1 WRSDMSARTQVAP
14 AAGGQLA
21 TFWLDGDLYG
31 VEVEHVQ
38 EVPRSQKLTRV
49 PLAPPAVAGLIN
61 LRGQV
66 VTAIELRERL
76 GRPPRP
82 EGTDAVVIVVRLH
95 GEAVSLLVDS
105 IADVVDVAAGDFE
118 APPDTLVSAA
128 TLGFDLVRLPAGRDV
143 AEVLLTGLDA
153 GVADLHR
160 LAAAHPA
167 EGRSREQRGVLAVRS
182 RRARELAAGVPH
194 VRGAAGLPDG

>member
-1 WRSDMSARTQVAP
+1 MTATTRPGTLATS
-14 AAGGQLA
+14 GQLA
-21 TFWLDGDLYG
+21 TFRLDGDLYG

-38 EVPRSQKLTRV
+38 EVLRSQKLTRV

-95 GEAVSLLVDS
+95 G
-105 IADVVDVAAGDFE
+105 G
-118 APPDTLVSAA
+118 
-128 TLGFDLVRLPAGRDV
+128 
-143 AEVLLTGLDA
+143 EVLAKELK
-153 GVADLHR
+153 
-160 LAAAHPA
+160 
-167 EGRSREQRGVLAVRS
+167 
-182 RRARELAAGVPH
+182 RRTARTVELASLNPEHEDRTLNLGEVAWMARVMW
-194 VRGAAGLPDG
+194 VRQ

>member
-1 WRSDMSARTQVAP
+1 MTTATDAP
-14 AAGGQLA
+14 TRATSGQLA
-21 TFWLDGDLYG
+21 TFRLDGDLYG

-38 EVPRSQKLTRV
+38 EVLRSQGLTRV

-82 EGTDAVVIVVRLH
+82 AGTDAVVIVVRLH

-105 IADVVDVAAGDFE
+105 IADVVDVDATDFE
-118 APPDTLVSAA
+118 APPDTLD
-128 TLGFDLVRLPAGRDV
+128 G
-143 AEVLLTGLDA
+143 
-153 GVADLHR
+153 
-160 LAAAHPA
+160 
-167 EGRSREQRGVLAVRS
+167 Q
-182 RRARELAAGVPH
+182 ARELI
-194 VRGAAGLPDG
+194 RGAYKLDGKLLLALDVQKAVGS

>member
-1 WRSDMSARTQVAP
+1 MTAATQPGTLATS
-14 AAGGQLA
+14 GQLA
-21 TFWLDGDLYG
+21 TFRLDGDLYG

-38 EVPRSQKLTRV
+38 EVLRSQKLTRV

-76 GRPPRP
+76 GRPRRP

-105 IADVVDVAAGDFE
+105 IADVVDVEAGDFE
-118 APPDTLVSAA
+118 APPDTLD
-128 TLGFDLVRLPAGRDV
+128 G
-143 AEVLLTGLDA
+143 
-153 GVADLHR
+153 
-160 LAAAHPA
+160 
-167 EGRSREQRGVLAVRS
+167 Q
-182 RRARELAAGVPH
+182 ARELI
-194 VRGAAGLPDG
+194 RGAYKLDGQLLLALDVHKAVGA

>member
-1 WRSDMSARTQVAP
+1 MIAATSTSAP
-14 AAGGQLA
+14 AASGQLA
-21 TFWLDGDLYG
+21 TFRLDGDLYG

-38 EVPRSQKLTRV
+38 EVLRSQNLTRV

-82 EGTDAVVIVVRLH
+82 QGTDAVVIVVRLH

-105 IADVVDVAAGDFE
+105 IADVVDVDAKDFE
-118 APPDTLVSAA
+118 APPDTLD
-128 TLGFDLVRLPAGRDV
+128 G
-143 AEVLLTGLDA
+143 
-153 GVADLHR
+153 
-160 LAAAHPA
+160 
-167 EGRSREQRGVLAVRS
+167 Q
-182 RRARELAAGVPH
+182 ARELI
-194 VRGAAGLPDG
+194 RGAYKLDGTLLLALDVQKAVGA

>member
-1 WRSDMSARTQVAP
+1 MSAPTTARPRSATE
-14 AAGGQLA
+14 QLA

-38 EVPRSQKLTRV
+38 EVLRSQNLTRV
-49 PLAPPAVAGLIN
+49 PLAPAAVAGLIN

-76 GRPPRP
+76 GLPPRP

-105 IADVVDVAAGDFE
+105 IADVVDVDVRDFE
-118 APPDTLVSAA
+118 SPPDTMD
-128 TLGFDLVRLPAGRDV
+128 G
-143 AEVLLTGLDA
+143 
-153 GVADLHR
+153 
-160 LAAAHPA
+160 
-167 EGRSREQRGVLAVRS
+167 
-182 RRARELAAGVPH
+182 RARELI
-194 VRGAAGLPDG
+194 RGAYKLDGQLLLALDVYRAVGT

>member
-1 WRSDMSARTQVAP
+1 MTAAIENMAP
-14 AAGGQLA
+14 ATSGQLA
-21 TFWLDGDLYG
+21 TFRLDGDLYG

-38 EVPRSQKLTRV
+38 EVLRSQQLTRV
-49 PLAPPAVAGLIN
+49 PLAPSAVAGLIN

-105 IADVVDVAAGDFE
+105 IADVVDVDAKDFE
-118 APPDTLVSAA
+118 APPDTLEGQAR
-128 TLGFDLVRLPAGRDV
+128 DLI
-143 AEVLLTGLDA
+143 
-153 GVADLHR
+153 
-160 LAAAHPA
+160 
-167 EGRSREQRGVLAVRS
+167 
-182 RRARELAAGVPH
+182 
-194 VRGAAGLPDG
+194 RGAYKLDGKLLLALDVHKAVGS

>member
-1 WRSDMSARTQVAP
+1 MTATTAP
-14 AAGGQLA
+14 PRGATEQLA

-38 EVPRSQKLTRV
+38 EVLRSQNLTRV
-49 PLAPPAVAGLIN
+49 PLAPAAVAGLIN

-76 GRPPRP
+76 GLTPRP

-105 IADVVDVAAGDFE
+105 IADVVDVDVRDFE
-118 APPDTLVSAA
+118 SPPDTMD
-128 TLGFDLVRLPAGRDV
+128 G
-143 AEVLLTGLDA
+143 
-153 GVADLHR
+153 
-160 LAAAHPA
+160 
-167 EGRSREQRGVLAVRS
+167 
-182 RRARELAAGVPH
+182 RARELI
-194 VRGAAGLPDG
+194 RGAYKLDGQLLLALDVNRAVGA

>member
-1 WRSDMSARTQVAP
+1 MSAP
-14 AAGGQLA
+14 ADARPAGATSGQLA
-21 TFWLDGDLYG
+21 TFRLDGDLYG
-31 VEVEHVQ
+31 IEVEHVQ
-38 EVPRSQKLTRV
+38 EVLKSRGLTRV

-105 IADVVDVAAGDFE
+105 IADVVGVAAGDFE
-118 APPDTLVSAA
+118 PPPDTLD
-128 TLGFDLVRLPAGRDV
+128 G
-143 AEVLLTGLDA
+143 
-153 GVADLHR
+153 
-160 LAAAHPA
+160 
-167 EGRSREQRGVLAVRS
+167 
-182 RRARELAAGVPH
+182 RARELI
-194 VRGAAGLPDG
+194 RGAYKLDGRLLLALDVHKAVGA

>member
-1 WRSDMSARTQVAP
+1 MSAATDTTARARS
-14 AAGGQLA
+14 GQLA
-21 TFWLDGDLYG
+21 TFRLDGDLYG

-38 EVPRSQKLTRV
+38 EVLRSQGLTRV
-49 PLAPPAVAGLIN
+49 PLAPRAVAGLIN

-105 IADVVDVAAGDFE
+105 IADVVDVDAADFE
-118 APPDTLVSAA
+118 APPDTL
-128 TLGFDLVRLPAGRDV
+128 
-143 AEVLLTGLDA
+143 
-153 GVADLHR
+153 
-160 LAAAHPA
+160 
-167 EGRSREQRGVLAVRS
+167 EGPG
-182 RRARELAAGVPH
+182 RELI
-194 VRGAAGLPDG
+194 RGAYKLQGQLLLALDVHKAVSP

>member
-1 WRSDMSARTQVAP
+1 MSARTQVAP

-38 EVPRSQKLTRV
+38 EVLRSQGITRV

-76 GRPPRP
+76 GRRPRP
-82 EGTDAVVIVVRLH
+82 EGQEAVVIVVRLH
-95 GEAVSLLVDS
+95 GEAVSLLVDA
-105 IADVVDVAAGDFE
+105 IADVVDVDPADFE
-118 APPDTLVSAA
+118 APPDTLDGS
-128 TLGFDLVRLPAGRDV
+128 
-143 AEVLLTGLDA
+143 
-153 GVADLHR
+153 
-160 LAAAHPA
+160 
-167 EGRSREQRGVLAVRS
+167 
-182 RRARELAAGVPH
+182 ARELI
-194 VRGAAGLPDG
+194 RGAFKLDGQLLLALDVQKAVSA